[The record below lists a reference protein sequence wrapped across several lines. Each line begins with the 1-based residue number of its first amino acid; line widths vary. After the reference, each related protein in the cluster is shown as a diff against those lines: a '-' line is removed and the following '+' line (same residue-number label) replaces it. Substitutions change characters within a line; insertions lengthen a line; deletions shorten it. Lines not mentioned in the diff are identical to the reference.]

1 MLRLM
6 HVSDLTAE
14 INVRNEALQQE
25 AAIRTVAVHPP
36 ESIAQ
41 VIVGR
46 KMMLALRSHL
56 PYGEVHVVQDRA
68 QDGKQSQRRR
78 APATPPVSLHHP
90 L

>member
-6 HVSDLTAE
+6 HVSDLMAE
-14 INVRNEALQQE
+14 INGRNEALQQE
-25 AAIRTVAVHPP
+25 EAITVAVHPP

-41 VIVGR
+41 VIGGR
-46 KMMLALRSHL
+46 KMMLALRSHF
-56 PYGEVHVVQDRA
+56 PYGEAHMVQDRA

-78 APATPPVSLHHP
+78 APGTPPMSLHHP